1 MLRPTTLTILALSTA
16 AMAEI
21 HHHDAHCRH
30 DHAEDEAQKGVRL
43 APHLSTAFAL
53 GGSTGDAHFLEESGH
68 HDPRYDGFN
77 MQALEVGGSLFVG
90 EIFSITAI
98 YNEQWD
104 RNSHW
109 DGHWEEAYM
118 NFRLMPALSIQS
130 GIYLADLGSENA
142 QHVHARSFVE
152 SSLANT
158 RFLGEDG
165 LIMRG
170 VAMTYT
176 WGSSEQHAFQ
186 IGVGSAETHEHGHE
200 EDHEEEPLV
209 HGHEGIATR
218 EILHARLSSE
228 FAGFAGSISGMRG
241 ENAFGRDSWLAAAEL
256 SRDFTLLGKSAN
268 WAAEVTYRHVDALEE
283 ESGEKTSFDETA
295 VSLAM
300 HWALTDQLSS
310 HSRLEWISGHD
321 DTELEERTRLSTN
334 LSYQYEWFGQ
344 IDSTTRLQYNAD
356 LLPGSEIENSVW
368 LQVILEF
375 GEGH

>member
-1 MLRPTTLTILALSTA
+1 MLRPTTLALLALNSS

-21 HHHDAHCRH
+21 HHHDAHCKH
-30 DHAEDEAQKGVRL
+30 DHANETQTGVRL
-43 APHLSTAFAL
+43 TPYLSTAMAL
-53 GGSTGDAHFLEESGH
+53 GGSTGDSHFLEESGH

-77 MQALEVGGSLFVG
+77 MQAMELGGSLLVG
-90 EIFSITAI
+90 EAFSATAI

-104 RNSHW
+104 RNERW

-118 NFRLMPALSIQS
+118 NFRILPQLSIKS

-170 VAMTYT
+170 VALTYT
-176 WGSSEQHAFQ
+176 WGDDEQHALQF
-186 IGVGSAETHEHGHE
+186 GVGSAETHEHE
-200 EDHEEEPLV
+200 EEEHDEEPLI
-209 HGHEGIATR
+209 HAHEGIASR
-218 EILHARLSSE
+218 EMFHARLTSE
-228 FAGFAGSISGMRG
+228 LAGFTGGLSAMRG
-241 ENAFGRDSWLAAAEL
+241 ENAFGRETWLASADVA
-256 SRDFTLLGKSAN
+256 RDFTLAGKSAT
-268 WAAEVTYRHVDALEE
+268 WAAEVSYRHVDAFEE
-283 ESGEKTSFDETA
+283 ESGEKASFDETA
-295 VSLAM
+295 VSLAL
-300 HWALTDQLSS
+300 HWALRDDLSS
-310 HSRLEWISGHD
+310 HSRIEWISGND
-321 DTELEERTRLSTN
+321 DTELVERTRLSTN
-334 LSYQYEWFGQ
+334 LSYQHELLTQ

-356 LLPGSEIENSVW
+356 LLPGSEVEHSVW